1 MTDAQNAFP
10 APRVTIVI
18 AAWNAEATLDRAIES
33 ALAQTTPVEVI
44 VVDDASQDATA
55 SLADSYTRRD
65 RRVTL
70 LRQIQNQGPAAARNR
85 AIAESHAPWIAVL
98 DSDDFMDPG
107 RLEHLVTMAEGEGL
121 DFLADDLFKVSE
133 DDITGPRTRL
143 WSADDFGAIKVDAE
157 GFVRGNLSTRHGG
170 RREMGFVKPLMRRA
184 FLDRYRLRYADMRLG
199 EDYDLY
205 ARALIMG
212 ARFRLVDPAGYVA
225 VVRPGSLSGQH
236 PTDAHRALIE
246 ADLRMLEMP
255 ETDAPTRAALRA
267 HLMEERKK
275 WAWRRMIDAVKA
287 RDLGGVLSCFAA
299 PPAVVFDLL
308 GRLTEQVWLRGTKK
322 LGRG

>member
-1 MTDAQNAFP
+1 MTAASTSHS
-10 APRVTIVI
+10 APRVTVVI

-33 ALAQTTPVEVI
+33 ALAQTIPIEVI
-44 VVDDASQDATA
+44 VVDDASPDSTA
-55 SLADSYTRRD
+55 AVADSHARRD
-65 RRVTL
+65 ARVTL

-85 AIAESHAPWIAVL
+85 AIAESRAPWIAVL
-98 DSDDFMDPG
+98 DSDDFMDPE
-107 RLEHLVTMAEGEGL
+107 RLEKLVEMAEAEGL

-143 WSADDFGAIKVDAE
+143 WSAQDFVPFKVDAE
-157 GFVRGNLSTRHGG
+157 AFVRGNLSTSHGG
-170 RREMGFVKPLMRRA
+170 RREMGFVKPLMKRA
-184 FLDRYRLRYADMRLG
+184 FLERYRLQYADMRLG

-205 ARALIMG
+205 ARALILG
-212 ARFRLVDPAGYVA
+212 ARFRMINPTGYVA

-255 ETDAPTRAALRA
+255 EADAATRAALRA
-267 HLMEERKK
+267 HLIEERKK
-275 WAWRRMIDAVKA
+275 WAWRRLIDAVKA
-287 RDLGGVLSCFAA
+287 RDIAAALSCFAA

-308 GRLTEQVWLRGTKK
+308 GRLTEQVWLRGSKRLK
-322 LGRG
+322 RG